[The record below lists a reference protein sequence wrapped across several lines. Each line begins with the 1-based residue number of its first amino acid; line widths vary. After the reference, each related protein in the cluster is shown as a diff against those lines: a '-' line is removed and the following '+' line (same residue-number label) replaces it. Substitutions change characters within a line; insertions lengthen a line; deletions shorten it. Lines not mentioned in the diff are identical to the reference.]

1 MSKSWEYNH
10 ISQHTS
16 TENDVIGTQSEGD
29 FGESPTDAPTPKANV
44 QDSPYT
50 GSAKKIYTHFNERK
64 LRCIIDYCKST
75 IYFRQHN
82 NTIYVFTSI

>member
-10 ISQHTS
+10 ISQHIS

-44 QDSPYT
+44 QDSPP
-50 GSAKKIYTHFNERK
+50 KKFIHTLTKEN
-64 LRCIIDYCKST
+64 
-75 IYFRQHN
+75 
-82 NTIYVFTSI
+82 YVV